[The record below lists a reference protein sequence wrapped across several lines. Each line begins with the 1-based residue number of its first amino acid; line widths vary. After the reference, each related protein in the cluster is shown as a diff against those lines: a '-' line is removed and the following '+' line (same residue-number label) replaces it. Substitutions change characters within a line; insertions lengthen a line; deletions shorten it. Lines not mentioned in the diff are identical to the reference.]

1 MSKKALLLFM
11 LPVLFLACGEGV
23 FDEEGLAPGQTALEQ
38 FTRASQLYYRGRLT
52 ASLEEFNGV
61 IYRYPDSPFI
71 SDARLAV
78 RRIESELAGELSAQG
93 SSHAMPELDLRI
105 AVIGRPAV
113 SGNVGTASDL
123 LRGTGASITELTD
136 HQAPEITMVFH
147 AGGFQEQ
154 ASIVADS
161 LDRWLARPETIGAR
175 HGEELIEA
183 VASGSD
189 VLVIIGNDAVFNTPV
204 N

>member
-136 HQAPEITMVFH
+136 HQRRRSQWFSMPGDSRSRHPLWPIPWT
-147 AGGFQEQ
+147 AGWPGLKPSAQDT
-154 ASIVADS
+154 ARNSS
-161 LDRWLARPETIGAR
+161 KRWLQGPMCW
-175 HGEELIEA
+175 
-183 VASGSD
+183 
-189 VLVIIGNDAVFNTPV
+189 
-204 N
+204 